1 MSKKEKQNA
10 TRRDPTKRQLSK
22 WQRQQKTSRII
33 IIAIAVFLAGII
45 GYTGYGYY
53 NDNIKPFKQV
63 AIEVNDVS
71 FDMGYYV
78 DMLDIQTRSTNPT
91 EFHAQYVSN
100 QIEQMELMKQGAGD
114 MGIEVEDE
122 EVKAKIK
129 ELDLPD
135 NRAYRDL
142 VIADLLQQEVLTHFT
157 SQLPQEIEQANIRTI
172 LVESQEVASEVQA
185 SLQEDEDFNSLLE
198 EFSCNSNASG
208 EMGWLPPEMMPSAI
222 GAVFPS
228 FEAGEITTINDSNIS
243 KDIGYWII
251 KVSDKDDEKGIFAHT
266 ILLPS
271 MAKAMEIIEK
281 LEDGGD
287 FAELAKE
294 YSQDASK
301 ENGGELGWI
310 TEGYSGS
317 EAFDEAAFNL
327 DLDTVS
333 APVRDDGISTQGGC
347 WVIEVLDKG
356 QHELDDSVKETLA
369 GEDFNLW
376 LSQLEES
383 STINN
388 YLDEEMMA
396 WAIEEVLERR

>member
-1 MSKKEKQNA
+1 LSKKEKQNA

-33 IIAIAVFLAGII
+33 MIAIAVFFAGII

-53 NDNIKPFKQV
+53 DDNIKPFKQV

-71 FDMGYYV
+71 FNMGYYV
-78 DMLDIQTRSTNPT
+78 DMLEIQTRSTDPT
-91 EFHAQYVSN
+91 ELHAQYVSN
-100 QIEQMELMKQGAGD
+100 QIEQIELMKQGAGE

-135 NRAYRDL
+135 NRVYRDL
-142 VIADLLQQEVLTHFT
+142 VTADLLQQEVLTHFA
-157 SQLPQEIEQANIRTI
+157 SQLPQEMEQANIRTI

-185 SLQEDEDFNSLLE
+185 SLQEGEDFNSLLE
-198 EFSCNSNASG
+198 EFSCNANASG
-208 EMGWLPPEMMPSAI
+208 ELGWLPQEMMPSTV
-222 GAVFPS
+222 GEVFPS
-228 FEAGEITTINDSNIS
+228 LEAGEIKTINDSNIS
-243 KDIGYWII
+243 KNIGYWII
-251 KVSDKDDEKGIFAHT
+251 KVTEKDEEKGIFAHT
-266 ILLPS
+266 MLLS
-271 MAKAMEIIEK
+271 SRAKAMEIIEK
-281 LEDGGD
+281 LDDGGD

-317 EAFDEAAFNL
+317 EAFDEVAFNM

-333 APVRDDGISTQGGC
+333 APIRDDGINTQGGC
-347 WVIEVLDKG
+347 WVVEVLDKG
-356 QHELDDSVKETLA
+356 LHELDDSVKETLA

-396 WAIEEVLERR
+396 WAIEEVLEQR